1 MTLSNN
7 MERTINDTSQPDIAL
22 PANVTT
28 AVAPPDAGPTVD
40 RASLERELLDEMTS
54 WFTRDRGGVFKNWHR
69 HALSL
74 VHLNVLTA
82 LEAAGPL
89 SMRRL
94 AEEMDVSDASA
105 TGIVDR
111 MEKRSLVE
119 RRHDTSDRRV
129 VLVYP
134 TEAGAQVFRDM
145 AAHRRE
151 ALTQVLHELSGA
163 EMTALITGLR
173 AIHAARRKVFTSDAW
188 PNPSAE
194 PETQPRT

>member
-1 MTLSNN
+1 
-7 MERTINDTSQPDIAL
+7 MESTINESPPTDIASTATADFPSSTRAAA
-22 PANVTT
+22 PAIEQ
-28 AVAPPDAGPTVD
+28 TVD
-40 RASLERELLDEMTS
+40 RAALERELLDEMTS
-54 WFTRDRGGVFKNWHR
+54 FLTRDRGGAFKAWHR
-69 HALSL
+69 NALSL

-145 AAHRRE
+145 AARRQE
-151 ALTQVLHELSGA
+151 TLRRVLGQLSGP
-163 EMTALITGLR
+163 EMAALLTGMR
-173 AIHAARRKVFTSDAW
+173 AVHAARQKVFDQAAECTSADRGEDS
-188 PNPSAE
+188 PGN
-194 PETQPRT
+194 

>member
-7 MERTINDTSQPDIAL
+7 MERTINDTSQPDIAP
-22 PANVTT
+22 PANGTP
-28 AVAPPDAGPTVD
+28 AVVQPDAGPTVD

-94 AEEMDVSDASA
+94 ADEMDVSDASA

-151 ALTQVLHELSGA
+151 ALTQVLHELSGT

-173 AIHAARRKVFTSDAW
+173 AIHAARSKVFTADAW

-194 PETQPRT
+194 PEPPTRT